1 MSNENRGS
9 YKIDAEKIIYDM
21 LTLQT
26 RESVRKRRWAIAIR
40 LILLSV
46 VAGYLVFFAYLN
58 NEAIE
63 TQERLMGS
71 EHVGV
76 VELKGTIL
84 NDKRSLA
91 SADKVI
97 EALGKA
103 FAAKGSTAVII
114 EINSPGGSPV
124 QSAQIYREIERLKS
138 KHPEKKVYAV
148 AEDIAASGAYYVAA
162 AADEIYADAN
172 SMVGSIGVIMGGF
185 GFTGLMDKA
194 GIERRVYT
202 AGNNKALMDP
212 FSEVNP
218 STIPHLKAM
227 LEGIHSNFIE
237 AVKRGRGERLR
248 GDEKDLFSGLVW
260 TGDQALELGLIDGLL
275 STRELARNVIGVD
288 RLVTYSPDRTTM
300 ELLLEKITV
309 QVGAAARWL
318 FSMESQAVPQAL
330 YRS

>member
-1 MSNENRGS
+1 MSNENREH
-9 YKIDAEKIIYDM
+9 YKIDAEKIIHDV
-21 LTLQT
+21 LTLQI
-26 RESVRKRRWAIAIR
+26 RESTRKRRWKIALR

-46 VAGYLVFFAYLN
+46 VVGYLVFFAYLN
-58 NEAIE
+58 NQANE

-76 VELKGTIL
+76 VELKGTIV

-97 EALGKA
+97 NALGKA
-103 FAAKGSTAVII
+103 FAAKGSKAVII

-124 QSAQIYREIERLKS
+124 QSAQIYREIERLKQ

-148 AEDIAASGAYYVAA
+148 AEDLAASGAYYVAA

-185 GFTGLMDKA
+185 GFTELMDKA
-194 GIERRVYT
+194 GVERRVYT

-218 STIPHLKAM
+218 STIPHLKGM
-227 LEGIHSNFIE
+227 LDGIHSNFIE
-237 AVKRGRGERLR
+237 AVKQGRKDRLK
-248 GDEKDLFSGLVW
+248 GPEAELFSGLVW
-260 TGDQALELGLIDGLL
+260 TGDQALELGLVDGLQ
-275 STRELARNVIGVD
+275 STRELARDVIGVD
-288 RLVTYSPDRTTM
+288 RLVTYSPDRTAM
-300 ELLLEKITV
+300 ELLLERIAV
-309 QVGAAARWL
+309 QASAAVGWL
-318 FSMESQAVPQAL
+318 FSMENGSMPQTL